1 MVRRTRAAWLWLT
14 LALTLGGCS
23 VFQIQDSY
31 GNRYGGWYEHGDQYR
46 YQMTL
51 CEQQTNSAA
60 IAPAQRPATMRQC
73 MWSHGV
79 PQDNTTA
86 AAGT

>member
-1 MVRRTRAAWLWLT
+1 MIRLRYAALAVSALT
-14 LALTLGGCS
+14 LAACS
-23 VFQIQDSY
+23 MFQIQDTY
-31 GNRYGGWYEHGDQYR
+31 GNRYGGWYEHGDSYR

-51 CEQQTNSAA
+51 CERQTGAA
-60 IAPAQRPATMRQC
+60 GVAVARRPAYMRQC

-79 PQDNTTA
+79 PRGNTTP